1 MKQIHIEIFNYK
13 NVTVIPIIYGCR
25 NFTNYK
31 FSNIFWKT
39 VVRLILLQAPDVK
52 LFSKHYS
59 RALYSRD
66 ICITFGI
73 ILQNTSGMLIL
84 SESHQKQMTVT
95 GDTTGS
101 PAGNYMFKVNET
113 FWYSVKMENQKFLIS
128 SGEMKRWT
136 DVYMWDKAFKS
147 GIS

>member
-1 MKQIHIEIFNYK
+1 ML
-13 NVTVIPIIYGCR
+13 
-25 NFTNYK
+25 NF
-31 FSNIFWKT
+31 
-39 VVRLILLQAPDVK
+39 
-52 LFSKHYS
+52 FSKHYS

-73 ILQNTSGMLIL
+73 ILQNTSGMLFL